1 MGAGPLRG
9 VRVIELG
16 GIGPVPHAAML
27 LADLGADVIRIE
39 APGRAGLAGPR
50 GTDLLT
56 RGRPSLLLDLKQPAG
71 VETVLRLAERADIV
85 VEGMRPGTVERLGVG
100 PQDCWARNPALVYG
114 RMTGW
119 GQDGPL
125 AHLAGHDLNY
135 IGVSGTL
142 HGLGQTPDR
151 PQFPTNLLGDF
162 GGGSLYLVVG
172 VLAALLEARGSG
184 LGQVVDAAIV
194 DGAAHLNTLALG
206 LIAGGAW
213 QERRGTN
220 LLDGGAPFYDL
231 YQTADGQHMSVAA
244 LEDPFYDELIDRL
257 GVRDRAPDR
266 TDPTQRAV
274 LRDLLAATFRE
285 RTQVEWC
292 EVFQGS
298 DACCWPVLSV
308 AQAAEHPHLRARG
321 TYVERDGIRQPAP
334 APRFSRTP
342 ATLTTGPSRPG
353 EGGVAALRAWGVD
366 VPPAQ

>member
-1 MGAGPLRG
+1 M
-9 VRVIELG
+9 
-16 GIGPVPHAAML
+16 
-27 LADLGADVIRIE
+27 
-39 APGRAGLAGPR
+39 
-50 GTDLLT
+50 
-56 RGRPSLLLDLKQPAG
+56 
-71 VETVLRLAERADIV
+71 
-85 VEGMRPGTVERLGVG
+85 
-100 PQDCWARNPALVYG
+100 
-114 RMTGW
+114 
-119 GQDGPL
+119 
-125 AHLAGHDLNY
+125 
-135 IGVSGTL
+135 
-142 HGLGQTPDR
+142 
-151 PQFPTNLLGDF
+151 
-162 GGGSLYLVVG
+162 G

-334 APRFSRTP
+334 TPRFSRTP